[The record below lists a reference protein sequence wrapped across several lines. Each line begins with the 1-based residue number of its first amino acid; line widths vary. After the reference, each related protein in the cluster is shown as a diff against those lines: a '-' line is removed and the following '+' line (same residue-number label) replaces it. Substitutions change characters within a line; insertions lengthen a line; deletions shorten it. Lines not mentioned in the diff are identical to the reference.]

1 MTLQLSAGTSLT
13 PRAVVAYLD
22 RYVVGQE
29 KAKRSVAIALRN
41 RIRRRALS
49 DEIRH
54 EIAPKNILMVGPTG
68 VGKTEIARRLAK
80 LVDAPF
86 VKVEATKFT
95 EVGYVGRDV
104 ESMIRDLV
112 ESSVQMV
119 RKRKIEDVQDAAAL
133 RAEERLL
140 DALLPG
146 RKKER
151 ASNVSD
157 IMRLFGVFGDGAD
170 KEGQADK
177 GEERRNSAR
186 DDFADEE
193 RASHT
198 REKMREMLRAG
209 KLDAREVDIEVAE
222 GSKVGMGFIGGGMEE
237 MGINIGELIGGM
249 MPKKLHRKRMRVD
262 EALRVVQAEEAEKLL
277 DMESVSH
284 EAIDKAQEEG
294 IIFIDE
300 IDKIAAG
307 GSSGRSG
314 PDVSREGVQ
323 RDLLPVIEG
332 TTVQT
337 KYGPVQ
343 TDHVLFIAAGAFHHN
358 KPSDLAPELQGRL
371 PIRVELGA
379 LSEADLIRILTEPE
393 NSLIKQYVALIG
405 TEGTALTFTDDA
417 VEAIAEYA
425 ARMNA
430 QMENIGARRLHAMM
444 EHILEDV
451 SFEVGDSET
460 HREWVTV
467 DGNFVRERLDGLASD
482 GDARKYLL

>member
-1 MTLQLSAGTSLT
+1 MMAIPAELGSNLT
-13 PRAVVAYLD
+13 PRSVVAYLD

-29 KAKRSVAIALRN
+29 SAKRSVAIALRN

-49 DEIRH
+49 GDIAA

-68 VGKTEIARRLAK
+68 VGKTEIARRLAR
-80 LVDAPF
+80 LVEAPF

-112 ESSVQMV
+112 EVSIQMA
-119 RKRKIEDVQDAAAL
+119 RKRKIENVQDAAAAN
-133 RAEERLL
+133 AEERVL

-146 RKKER
+146 KKRTR

-157 IMRLFGVFGDGAD
+157 LMRMFGVLGNASSD
-170 KEGQADK
+170 KQ
-177 GEERRNSAR
+177 EEEEP
-186 DDFADEE
+186 DEVVDVE
-193 RASHT
+193 ASSHT
-198 REKMREMLRAG
+198 REKMRDMLRNG
-209 KLDAREVDIEVAE
+209 KLGGREIEVE
-222 GSKVGMGFIGGGMEE
+222 ISESPRVGMGFIGGGMEE

-249 MPKKLHRKRMRVD
+249 MPKKSRRKKMRVD
-262 EALRVVQAEEAEKLL
+262 DALRLIQAEEAEKLL
-277 DMESVSH
+277 DMEAISS
-284 EAIDKAQEEG
+284 EALERAQAEG

-300 IDKIAAG
+300 IDKIASGGVAG
-307 GSSGRSG
+307 KSG

-323 RDLLPVIEG
+323 RDLLPIIEG
-332 TTVQT
+332 TTVHT
-337 KYGPVQ
+337 KYGPVD

-371 PIRVELGA
+371 PIRVELEA
-379 LSEADLIRILTEPE
+379 LSEADLVRILTEPE

-405 TEGTALTFTDDA
+405 TEGMELIFSGDA
-417 VEAIAEYA
+417 VEAIAAYA

-444 EHILEDV
+444 EHLLEEV
-451 SFEVGDSET
+451 SFIAGEDSAPTEV
-460 HREWVTV
+460 RV
-467 DGNFVRERLDGLASD
+467 DGAFVRSRLETLSADD
-482 GDARKYLL
+482 DARKYRL

>member
-1 MTLQLSAGTSLT
+1 MVLSAGKDGASLT
-13 PRAVVAYLD
+13 PSAVVSYLD

-29 KAKRSVAIALRN
+29 AAKRSVAIALRN

-49 DEIRH
+49 DEMRH

-112 ESSVQMV
+112 EASVQMV
-119 RKRKIEDVQDAAAL
+119 RRRRIADVQEAAAAG
-133 RAEERLL
+133 AEERLL
-140 DALLPG
+140 DSLLPG

-151 ASNVSD
+151 GSANMSD
-157 IMRLFGVFGDGAD
+157 IMRLFGVINEDGDGER
-170 KEGQADK
+170 KESSSK
-177 GEERRNSAR
+177 E
-186 DDFADEE
+186 DDDPV
-193 RASHT
+193 SPHT
-198 REKMREMLRAG
+198 REKMRDMLRSG
-209 KLDAREVDIEVAE
+209 KLDGREVDIEVSESAKA
-222 GSKVGMGFIGGGMEE
+222 GIGFIGGGMEE
-237 MGINIGELIGGM
+237 MGINIGEIIGGM

-262 EALRVVQAEEAEKLL
+262 EARRVLQAEEAEKLL
-277 DMESVSH
+277 DMEQISS
-284 EAIDKAQEEG
+284 EALEKAQEEG
-294 IIFIDE
+294 IIFVDE
-300 IDKIAAG
+300 IDKIASS
-307 GSSGRSG
+307 GSSGKSG

-323 RDLLPVIEG
+323 RDLLPIIEG

-337 KYGPVQ
+337 KYGPVH
-343 TDHVLFIAAGAFHHN
+343 TDHILFIAAGAFHHN

-379 LSEADLIRILTEPE
+379 LSEKDLVRILTEPE

-405 TEGTALTFTDDA
+405 TEGTELVFSDDA
-417 VEAIAEYA
+417 IAAIAEYA
-425 ARMNA
+425 AEMNS

-444 EHILEDV
+444 EHILEEI
-451 SFEVGDSET
+451 SFEVGG
-460 HREWVTV
+460 
-467 DGNFVRERLDGLASD
+467 GNHAKRVEIDRDFVRNRLESLVCDN
-482 GDARKYLL
+482 DARKYLL